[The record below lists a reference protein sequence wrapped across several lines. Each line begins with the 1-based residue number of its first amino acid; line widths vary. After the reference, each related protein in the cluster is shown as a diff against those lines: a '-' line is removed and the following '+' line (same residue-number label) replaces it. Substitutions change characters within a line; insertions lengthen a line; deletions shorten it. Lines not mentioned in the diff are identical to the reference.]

1 MTNPMNNL
9 LNDLEAILVLE
20 MADDKLFLG
29 HMQSDWTGLGPILE
43 EDIASS
49 SMAQDDLSHALVLYE
64 YLGNRFGLDP
74 DVIAYER
81 EPGQY
86 LCCDLMTVPDEF
98 NWATSLVR
106 RWLFTHYAAPVLDR
120 LALFEDK
127 ELVERA
133 RKLRAEE
140 ALHVEYLDD
149 WMRRLGSGSD
159 EACDRIQ
166 KAIGL
171 LSTHAGML
179 FELPGRELETD
190 ESFCCGRSEL
200 FEEWVENTNGVLEQ
214 AGLTM
219 QVELPDMETVGGRSG
234 VHADHFTATHAEMGA
249 VRSADP
255 GAAW

>member
-1 MTNPMNNL
+1 MTNAMNNM
-9 LNDLEAILVLE
+9 LNDLEALLVLK

-64 YLGNRFGLDP
+64 YLGNRFDLDP

-81 EPGQY
+81 KPNQY
-86 LCCDLMTVPDEF
+86 LCCDLATVPDDF

-127 ELVERA
+127 ELAERA
-133 RKLRAEE
+133 HRLRAEE
-140 ALHVEYLDD
+140 GLHVEYLDD
-149 WMRRLGSGSD
+149 WMRRLGSSSD
-159 EACDRIQ
+159 EARDRIQ
-166 KAIGL
+166 EAIDL

-179 FELPGRELETD
+179 FEIPGRDIDTD
-190 ESFCCGRSEL
+190 DSFCCGRSEL
-200 FEEWVENTNGVLEQ
+200 FEEWARNTNGVLEQ
-214 AGLTM
+214 TELKM
-219 QVELPDMETVGGRSG
+219 QVQLPGMEIVGGRSG
-234 VHADHFTATHAEMGA
+234 VHADHFAAAHAEMGA